1 MNAIA
6 VRSTDKSVKL
16 DDAPDQR
23 VLNRLDVLY
32 EGGSADGRTAY
43 FATRDLSAVVIGLH
57 RRNWHLFETYKRTI
71 RLDIRSGRTIFRF
84 ASCTLKPNKASSW
97 KRVLAL
103 AHIRKLK
110 GIII

>member
-6 VRSTDKSVKL
+6 VRSIDKSVKL
-16 DDAPDQR
+16 DDADDHR
-23 VLNRLDVLY
+23 VLNTLDVLY
-32 EGGSADGRTAY
+32 EGGSADGRIAH
-43 FATRDLSAVVIGLH
+43 FATRDLSAVVIGVH

-71 RLDIRSGRTIFRF
+71 NIRSGRTIFR
-84 ASCTLKPNKASSW
+84 CDGGTLKPNKASSW

-110 GIII
+110 AVVI